1 MSDKKESTSER
12 LNRSSYIFLNLT
24 SSALSS
30 EIERLCLDENLT
42 EAHFRILWVLCRE
55 SSEEGRAMGEI
66 ADGLINRAADLTRLV
81 DKLEKMGLV
90 VRERSPDDRRR
101 IVARA
106 TSPGRKTFAR
116 LSHKIRSLHVDQ
128 WDALTQ
134 AEQRQL
140 IQLLDK
146 VLTSRASSA
155 DESWLL
161 RGGTK

>member
-1 MSDKKESTSER
+1 
-12 LNRSSYIFLNLT
+12 
-24 SSALSS
+24 
-30 EIERLCLDENLT
+30 
-42 EAHFRILWVLCRE
+42 
-55 SSEEGRAMGEI
+55 MGEI

-106 TSPGRKTFAR
+106 TSLGSKTFSR

-146 VLTSRASSA
+146 VLTTRTSFAE
-155 DESWLL
+155 ESWLL
-161 RGGTK
+161 RKEN